1 MNTWYLWHL
10 VQMADALSVRML
22 GLPLAGK
29 KKKKKK
35 KKERYS
41 GRIRVGGFFDASG
54 LE

>member
-29 KKKKKK
+29 KKK
-35 KKERYS
+35 ERYS